1 MGDSGRLPLASRSG
15 NTAPYGP
22 TGYILSYGLSY
33 KSVVYKGTL
42 LEELP
47 ACPRSATAAH
57 DAFVSKCR
65 FSTEFSPTLDKAVT
79 KNNMIEDVRRA
90 AMTMASGDV
99 VVVFFSGNGERMDGT
114 ACVIDG
120 AGGVVSVR
128 KLQAEF
134 AKVAVDR
141 GVRDVALVVILD
153 CCQVLRDG
161 KPVSVRDQQPH
172 GSQASSNPRLL
183 AWCR

>member
-22 TGYILSYGLSY
+22 TGYILSYGVSY
-33 KSVVYKGTL
+33 KSVVDKGKL

-47 ACPRSATAAH
+47 ACPRSAMAAH

-99 VVVFFSGNGERMDGT
+99 VVVFFSGHGERMDST

-134 AKVAVDR
+134 AEVAVDR

-161 KPVSVRDQQPH
+161 KPVSVLCRC
-172 GSQASSNPRLL
+172 GMAASTR
-183 AWCR
+183 